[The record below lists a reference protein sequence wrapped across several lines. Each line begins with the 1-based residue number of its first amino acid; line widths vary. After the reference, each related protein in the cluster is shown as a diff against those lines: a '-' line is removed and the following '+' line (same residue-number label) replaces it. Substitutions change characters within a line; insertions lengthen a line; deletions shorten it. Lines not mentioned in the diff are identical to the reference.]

1 MGGESGRGVSGG
13 GGSGGRTR
21 LSKSVGFARALSLPV
36 ATARAGFRGHKP
48 ESAKST
54 GISRDVRV
62 DCP

>member
-13 GGSGGRTR
+13 GGGGGRTR
-21 LSKSVGFARALSLPV
+21 LLLSCARALSLPV

-48 ESAKST
+48 ESAQST